1 MTEAATGANEIAANV
16 AGVAQAAQDSSSGAA
31 TTQGAASSLAQLAE
45 ELTRLVAQFT
55 VDEGHA
61 AGQTYGHVPAWAREP
76 DDTDAGWHQ
85 PPSRPDP
92 ATGGSGDG
100 VAA

>member
-1 MTEAATGANEIAANV
+1 MTEAATGANEIAGNV

-55 VDEGHA
+55 LDEGTPRDRPTA
-61 AGQTYGHVPAWAREP
+61 TSRRGLANRTTPMRSGTSREG
-76 DDTDAGWHQ
+76 TIL
-85 PPSRPDP
+85 RPEGP
-92 ATGGSGDG
+92 AT
-100 VAA
+100 V